1 MDELGMM
8 PLADL
13 KNQKIT
19 NPIMSLERLREQEA
33 ASMVPESFLLDR
45 EAYEEWK
52 QSQLKSEVTK
62 VLPMCGREN
71 TPPLYKYAQAPG
83 GPPIVTQGAR
93 CGNDPCD
100 CA

>member
-19 NPIMSLERLREQEA
+19 NPIMSEDFEDDDQTTKALERLREQKA

-45 EAYEEWK
+45 EAYEDWK

-62 VLPMCGREN
+62 VLPSSVDEKIPPPYTSMRRPPEN
-71 TPPLYKYAQAPG
+71 PQS
-83 GPPIVTQGAR
+83 
-93 CGNDPCD
+93 
-100 CA
+100 